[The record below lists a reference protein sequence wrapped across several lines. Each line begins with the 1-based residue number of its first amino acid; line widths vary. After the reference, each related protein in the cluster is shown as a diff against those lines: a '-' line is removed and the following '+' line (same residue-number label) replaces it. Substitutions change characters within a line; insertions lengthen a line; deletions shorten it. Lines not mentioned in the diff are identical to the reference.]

1 MFDRDKKNGSGAGE
15 ASLIDTDMR
24 ITGSVTSVGDIILA
38 GSVDGEIKCRNLY
51 VEDQAV
57 LTGSVEAKE
66 TVVSG
71 QVNGEVNAETLRIT
85 HTGVFDGVIKTGG
98 IKVENG
104 AHVTGKFRK
113 RRR

>member
-1 MFDRDKKNGSGAGE
+1 VE
-15 ASLIDTDMR
+15 
-24 ITGSVTSVGDIILA
+24 
-38 GSVDGEIKCRNLY
+38 GEIKCRNLF

-57 LTGSVEAKE
+57 LTGSIEAEE

-85 HTGVFDGVIKTGG
+85 NTGVFDGVIKTAG
-98 IKVENG
+98 IEVENG
-104 AHVTGKFRK
+104 AHVTAKFRK

>member
-1 MFDRDKKNGSGAGE
+1 
-15 ASLIDTDMR
+15 
-24 ITGSVTSVGDIILA
+24 
-38 GSVDGEIKCRNLY
+38 
-51 VEDQAV
+51 V

-85 HTGVFDGVIKTGG
+85 NTGVFDGVIKTGG
-98 IKVENG
+98 IKVESG
-104 AHVTGKFRK
+104 AHVTAKFRK

>member
-1 MFDRDKKNGSGAGE
+1 MFDRDKKNGPGAGE

-38 GSVDGEIKCRNLY
+38 GSVDGEIKC
-51 VEDQAV
+51 
-57 LTGSVEAKE
+57 
-66 TVVSG
+66 
-71 QVNGEVNAETLRIT
+71 IT

-104 AHVTGKFRK
+104 AHVTAKFRK

>member
-1 MFDRDKKNGSGAGE
+1 MFDRDKKNGQGASE

-71 QVNGEVNAETLRIT
+71 TVNGEVNAETLRIT
-85 HTGVFDGVIKTGG
+85 DTGVFDGVIKTGG

-104 AHVTGKFRK
+104 AHVTAKFRK